1 MNLNDPQSR
10 IRWVA
15 FLILVLG
22 AGFLL
27 VLDSTGNMEAFYSF
41 LEDPASGALGLVNAP
56 VTTFRKLVAGPE
68 DLQEAQAEI
77 DSLQAQLAAAQ
88 REIEELREIES
99 EYQLLQDLF
108 NRRREAPELQGITA
122 TIIGQDTSPVFRSI
136 IIDKGSDDGVLVGMP
151 VESSRGLV
159 GQVFRTT
166 PNSAQIIL
174 ITDNIS
180 SIPARL
186 GATRATGLVRGGG
199 LGGAMALDWVKPEAL
214 IQVGETVFTSGLGGK
229 FPQDMVIGR
238 VVEVE
243 RREAD
248 LFQRAIIQ
256 PAVDFDSLEVVFVI
270 TSFRVID
277 TSIFDDPPETSPVNP

>member
-1 MNLNDPQSR
+1 M
-10 IRWVA
+10 
-15 FLILVLG
+15 LILG

-27 VLDSTGNMEAFYSF
+27 VLDSTGNMEAFYGF
-41 LEDPASGALGLVNAP
+41 LEDPASGALGIVNAP
-56 VTTFRKLVAGPE
+56 ATVVRKLLAGPE
-68 DLQEAQAEI
+68 DLQAAQAEI
-77 DSLQAQLAAAQ
+77 EVLQAQLDAAQ

-108 NRRREAPELQGITA
+108 NRRREAPQLQGVTA

-166 PNSAQIIL
+166 AHSAQIIL

-186 GATRATGLVRGGG
+186 GTTRATGLVRGGG
-199 LGGAMALDWVKPEAL
+199 LGGAMTLDWVQPEAQ
-214 IQVGETVFTSGLGGK
+214 IQAGETVFTSGLGGK

-238 VVEVE
+238 VVEVQ

-248 LFQRAIIQ
+248 LFQRAVVQ

-270 TSFRVID
+270 TSFRDID
-277 TSIFDDPPETSPVNP
+277 TSIFDDPPESIPTNP

>member
-1 MNLNDPQSR
+1 MNLNSSQTR
-10 IRWVA
+10 IRWA
-15 FLILVLG
+15 ALIVLVLG

-27 VLDSTGNMEAFYSF
+27 ILDSTGNMDAFYGF
-41 LEDPASGALGLVNAP
+41 LEDPASGVLSLANAP
-56 VTTFRKLVAGPE
+56 AATFRKLVAGPE
-68 DLQEAQAEI
+68 DLQAAQAEI
-77 DSLQAQLAAAQ
+77 ENLQSQLDAAQ

-108 NRRREAPELQGITA
+108 NRRREAPELEGITA

-166 PNSAQIIL
+166 AHSAQIIL

-186 GATRATGLVRGGG
+186 GTTRATGLVRGGG
-199 LGGAMALDWVKPEAL
+199 LGGAMALDWVKPEAQ
-214 IQVGETVFTSGLGGK
+214 IQIGETIFTSGLGGK
-229 FPQDMVIGR
+229 FPQDIVIGR
-238 VVEVE
+238 IVEVE

-256 PAVDFDSLEVVFVI
+256 PAVDFDSLEVVFII

-277 TSIFDDPPETSPVNP
+277 TSIFDDPPETIPTNP

>member
-1 MNLNDPQSR
+1 MNLNNTQSR
-10 IRWVA
+10 IRWVT
-15 FLILVLG
+15 FIVLIL
-22 AGFLL
+22 ATGFLL
-27 VLDSTGNMEAFYSF
+27 VLDSTGNMEAFYGF
-41 LEDPASGALGLVNAP
+41 LEDPVSGVLGLANAP
-56 VTTFRKLVAGPE
+56 ATTFKKLVAGPE
-68 DLQEAQAEI
+68 DLQAAQTEI
-77 DSLQAQLAAAQ
+77 ESLQLQLDAAQ

-108 NRRREAPELQGITA
+108 NRRREAPELQGVTA

-166 PNSAQIIL
+166 ANSAQIIL

-186 GATRATGLVRGGG
+186 GTTRATGLVRGGG
-199 LGGAMALDWVKPEAL
+199 LGGAMALDWVKPEAQ
-214 IQVGETVFTSGLGGK
+214 IQVGEVVFTSGLGGK

-248 LFQRAIIQ
+248 LFQRAIVQ

-277 TSIFDDPPETSPVNP
+277 TSIFDDPPENIPTNP

>member
-1 MNLNDPQSR
+1 
-10 IRWVA
+10 
-15 FLILVLG
+15 VLG
-22 AGFLL
+22 LA
-27 VLDSTGNMEAFYSF
+27 
-41 LEDPASGALGLVNAP
+41 NAP
-56 VTTFRKLVAGPE
+56 ATTFKKLVAGPE
-68 DLQEAQAEI
+68 DLQAAQTEI
-77 DSLQAQLAAAQ
+77 ESLQAQLDAAQ
-88 REIEELREIES
+88 REIEGLREIES

-108 NRRREAPELQGITA
+108 NRRREAPELQGVTA

-166 PNSAQIIL
+166 THSAQIIL

-186 GATRATGLVRGGG
+186 GTTRATGLVRGGG
-199 LGGAMALDWVKPEAL
+199 LGGAMALDWVKPEAQ
-214 IQVGETVFTSGLGGK
+214 IQIGEVVFTSGLGGK

-243 RREAD
+243 RQEAD
-248 LFQRAIIQ
+248 LFQRAIVQ

-277 TSIFDDPPETSPVNP
+277 TSIFDDPPEGIPTNP

>member
-1 MNLNDPQSR
+1 MNLNNTQTK
-10 IRWVA
+10 IRWVVIVV
-15 FLILVLG
+15 LILG

-27 VLDSTGNMEAFYSF
+27 ILDSTGNIDVFYNF
-41 LEDPASGALGLVNAP
+41 LEDPLAGALELTNVPA
-56 VTTFRKLVAGPE
+56 TTFRKLVAGPE
-68 DLQEAQAEI
+68 DLQAAQTEI
-77 DSLQAQLAAAQ
+77 DSLRAQLEASQ
-88 REIEELREIES
+88 RELEELREIES
-99 EYQLLQDLF
+99 EYQLLLDLF
-108 NRRREAPELQGITA
+108 NRRREAPQLQGIAA

-166 PNSAQIIL
+166 AHSAQVIL

-186 GATRATGLVRGGG
+186 GTTRATGLVRGGG
-199 LGGAMALDWVKPEAL
+199 LGGAMTLDWVKPEAQ
-214 IQVGETVFTSGLGGK
+214 IQVGEVVLTSGLGGK

-238 VVEVE
+238 IVDVE

-248 LFQRAIIQ
+248 LFQRAVVQ
-256 PAVDFDSLEVVFVI
+256 PAVDFDSLEVVFVV

-277 TSIFDDPPETSPVNP
+277 TSIFDDPPEGIPTNP

>member
-1 MNLNDPQSR
+1 MNLNNTQTR
-10 IRWVA
+10 IRWVVILA
-15 FLILVLG
+15 LILG
-22 AGFLL
+22 TGFLL
-27 VLDSTGNMEAFYSF
+27 VLDSTGNIEIFYRF
-41 LEDPASGALGLVNAP
+41 LEDPMAGALELTNVPA
-56 VTTFRKLVAGPE
+56 TTFRKLVAGPE
-68 DLQEAQAEI
+68 NLQAAQSEINNLEAQLET
-77 DSLQAQLAAAQ
+77 AQ

-99 EYQLLQDLF
+99 EYQLLLDLF
-108 NRRREAPELQGITA
+108 NRRREAPQLQGIAA

-136 IIDKGSDDGVLVGMP
+136 IIDKGSEDGILVGMP

-166 PNSAQIIL
+166 ANSAQIIL

-186 GATRATGLVRGGG
+186 GTSRATGLVRGGG
-199 LGGAMALDWVKPEAL
+199 LGGAMTLDWVKPEAQ
-214 IQVGETVFTSGLGGK
+214 IEIGEVVLTSGLGGK

-238 VVEVE
+238 VVNVE

-248 LFQRAIIQ
+248 LFQQAVIQ
-256 PAVDFDSLEVVFVI
+256 PAVDFDSLEIVFVI

-277 TSIFDDPPETSPVNP
+277 TSIFDDPPEGIPTNP

>member
-1 MNLNDPQSR
+1 MV
-10 IRWVA
+10 IVV
-15 FLILVLG
+15 LVFG
-22 AGFLL
+22 TGFLL
-27 VLDSTGNMEAFYSF
+27 VLDSTGNMDAFYRF
-41 LEDPASGALGLVNAP
+41 LEDPLTGALDLVNAP
-56 VTTFRKLVAGPE
+56 ATTFRKLVAGPD
-68 DLQEAQAEI
+68 DLQAAQAEI
-77 DSLQAQLAAAQ
+77 AQLRAQLEATQ
-88 REIEELREIES
+88 REVEELREIES
-99 EYQLLQDLF
+99 EYQLLLDLF
-108 NRRREAPELQGITA
+108 NRRREAPQLQGVAA

-166 PNSAQIIL
+166 ANSAQVIL

-186 GATRATGLVRGGG
+186 GTTRATGLVRGGG
-199 LGGAMALDWVKPEAL
+199 LGGVMTLDWVKPEAQ
-214 IQVGETVFTSGLGGK
+214 IEIGEVVLTSGLGGK

-238 VVEVE
+238 VVSIE

-248 LFQRAIIQ
+248 LFQQAVIQ

-270 TSFRVID
+270 TSFRIID
-277 TSIFDDPPETSPVNP
+277 TSIFDDPPENLQTNP